1 MTSMLLACGG
11 LFLTSFLAATLLPA
25 QSELV
30 LAGLLTQHAAPAW
43 LLLTVA
49 TLGNTAGSSV
59 NWLLGRAVT
68 RFRDRRWFPVSPA
81 ALARAEHWYR
91 RYGRWTLLLSWA
103 PVIGDPLTLAAGEK
117 LKVPERA
124 MQPHLNCSLKT
135 IWGWCVRPH
144 SHSANAALN
153 RMTSFR

>member
-30 LAGLLTQHAAPAW
+30 LAGLLTQNAAPAW

-103 PVIGDPLTLAAGEK
+103 PVIGDPLTLAAGLLREPLLPFLLLVTLAK
-117 LKVPERA
+117 LGRYLVIA
-124 MQPHLNCSLKT
+124 WLVL
-135 IWGWCVRPH
+135 
-144 SHSANAALN
+144 
-153 RMTSFR
+153 

>member
-1 MTSMLLACGG
+1 MTGMLLACGG

-30 LAGLLTQHAAPAW
+30 LAGLLTQKTAPVW

-103 PVIGDPLTLAAGEK
+103 PVIGDPLTLAAGVMREPFPSFFLITLAAK
-117 LKVPERA
+117 LGRYLLVTA
-124 MQPHLNCSLKT
+124 
-135 IWGWCVRPH
+135 
-144 SHSANAALN
+144 AALAW
-153 RMTSFR
+153 TA

>member
-30 LAGLLTQHAAPAW
+30 LAGLLTQKAAPVW

-68 RFRDRRWFPVSPA
+68 RFRNRRWFPVSPA

-103 PVIGDPLTLAAGEK
+103 PVIGDPLTLAAGVMREPFPSFFLITLAAK
-117 LKVPERA
+117 LGRYLLVTA
-124 MQPHLNCSLKT
+124 
-135 IWGWCVRPH
+135 
-144 SHSANAALN
+144 AALAW
-153 RMTSFR
+153 TA

>member
-1 MTSMLLACGG
+1 MLLACGG

-30 LAGLLTQHAAPAW
+30 LAGLLTQNAAPVW

-59 NWLLGRAVT
+59 NWLLGRGIT

-103 PVIGDPLTLAAGEK
+103 PVIGDPLTLAAGVMREPFSSFFLITLAAK
-117 LKVPERA
+117 LGRYLLVTA
-124 MQPHLNCSLKT
+124 
-135 IWGWCVRPH
+135 
-144 SHSANAALN
+144 AALAWTA
-153 RMTSFR
+153 R

>member
-30 LAGLLTQHAAPAW
+30 LAGLLTQKAAPVW

-103 PVIGDPLTLAAGEK
+103 PVIGDPLTLAAGVMREPFSSFFLITLAAK
-117 LKVPERA
+117 LGRYLLVTA
-124 MQPHLNCSLKT
+124 
-135 IWGWCVRPH
+135 
-144 SHSANAALN
+144 AALAW
-153 RMTSFR
+153 TA

>member
-30 LAGLLTQHAAPAW
+30 LAGLLTQNAAPVW

-103 PVIGDPLTLAAGEK
+103 PVIGDPLTLAAGVMREPFPSFFLITLSAK
-117 LKVPERA
+117 LGRYLLVTA
-124 MQPHLNCSLKT
+124 
-135 IWGWCVRPH
+135 
-144 SHSANAALN
+144 AALAW
-153 RMTSFR
+153 TA

>member
-1 MTSMLLACGG
+1 MLLACGG

-30 LAGLLTQHAAPAW
+30 LAGLLTQKAAPVW

-103 PVIGDPLTLAAGEK
+103 PVIGDPLTLAAGVMREPFSSFFLITLAAK
-117 LKVPERA
+117 LGRYLLVTA
-124 MQPHLNCSLKT
+124 
-135 IWGWCVRPH
+135 
-144 SHSANAALN
+144 AALAWTA
-153 RMTSFR
+153 R